1 MTNKLIKMFK
11 FIRFTLNLGVGS
23 TQMVKISNLLIF
35 DYKFTVIFLIII
47 YILLQLI
54 IIAKLIIQLYHS
66 DKNLN

>member
-1 MTNKLIKMFK
+1 MFK